1 MITDANGKPIVSEGG
16 DARSIKIVETNQGGK
31 MVWALEYHPSIQVF
45 EFEEVFQVLGNV
57 VAGIAQNARARKHE
71 AIMQQKLKTELQK
84 GE

>member
-1 MITDANGKPIVSEGG
+1 MITDAAGNPIASE
-16 DARSIKIVETNQGGK
+16 RQIRIVESSVEGK
-31 MVWALEYHPSIQVF
+31 KVWAVEYLPTIQAF